1 MANATANITNAQ
13 SGLGARLAGF
23 RETFRARM
31 ARRRVFNQTYA
42 ELSTL
47 SNRDL
52 ADLGLARSEIR
63 RVAWQAAN
71 EA

>member
-1 MANATANITNAQ
+1 MSSLITAYQT
-13 SGLGARLAGF
+13 R
-23 RETFRARM
+23 RAKS
-31 ARRRVFNQTYA
+31 RVFRQTYA

-47 SNRDL
+47 SDRDL